1 MVTDKK
7 NKTII
12 IATGASGG
20 HIFPA
25 LAVAEELSSKGYNC
39 VFVGN
44 GKGFKHVITDAG
56 YRFIDLPASPWNVR
70 NPLRKMLAVFN
81 LIRAFIRAFKVV
93 HQERASAVFGTGG
106 YATVAT
112 MIAGRLSGIP
122 TCIQEQN
129 VLPGRA
135 NRMLAKWV
143 DKVCLSFDASRHYLK
158 YRSNIMVLCG
168 NPLRKQVL
176 DVMSAKRG
184 KGGKFN
190 LLIMGGSQGARILS
204 DVLPEAV
211 ALLKKD
217 QKKKISIVQQARH
230 EDVKRVQDNYAEIG
244 VKAEVASFFDDI
256 PKRMVESNLV
266 ISRSGAST
274 VTECAALGRA
284 AVFVPLRLA
293 DGHQLHNA
301 RVLENKEAAVVL
313 EQTYFTPEKLSQII
327 ADLMVDKTR
336 LSQMEENALS
346 LAMPDAAANV
356 AAEVMQLAEQD
367 VMHLAQEVVQ
377 DGN

>member
-25 LAVAEELSSKGYNC
+25 LAVAEELSLQGYNC

-56 YRFIDLPASPWNVR
+56 FRFIDLPASPWNVR
-70 NPLRKMLAVFN
+70 NPLRKLLAVFN
-81 LIRAFIRAFKVV
+81 LIRAFMRAFKVV
-93 HQERASAVFGTGG
+93 HTERASAVFGTGG

-122 TCIQEQN
+122 TCVQEQN

-158 YRSNIMVLCG
+158 YRDNIMVLCG

-176 DVMSAKRG
+176 DVINAKRNEDG
-184 KGGKFN
+184 LFHI
-190 LLIMGGSQGARILS
+190 LIMGGSQGARILS
-204 DVLPEAV
+204 DVLPEAIK
-211 ALLKKD
+211 LLKKD
-217 QKKKISIVQQARH
+217 LQEKVSITQQARP
-230 EDVKRVQDNYAEIG
+230 EDVKRVQEAYEALN
-244 VKAEVASFFDDI
+244 VKAEVASFFDDV
-256 PKRMVESNLV
+256 PQRMINTHLV
-266 ISRSGAST
+266 VARSGAST

-293 DGHQLHNA
+293 DGHQIHNA

-313 EQTYFTPEKLSQII
+313 EQAHFTPERLSQVI
-327 ADLMVDKTR
+327 ADLMIDKTH
-336 LSQMEENALS
+336 LSHMEENARAM
-346 LAMPDAAANV
+346 AMPDAALNV
-356 AAEVMQLAEQD
+356 AKEVMQLAEQD